1 MICKNQDVVLNAIKR
16 GKWDDEIRTHF
27 ESCAICQEEA
37 NIWRW
42 MKSFAQETEKEAN
55 PAAYGLIWLKVQ
67 FMEKQEAQR
76 KALRPLVI
84 FQIFVGAILGLVLL
98 FLTFENFP
106 LIQGWV
112 TQLMADVPT
121 DSNKVDPAAFSAV
134 VSFMSVLFLM
144 LFLVL
149 TFLLTSNSFVR
160 ED

>member
-1 MICKNQDVVLNAIKR
+1 MICKKQDVVLEAVKT

-37 NIWRW
+37 NIGRW
-42 MKSFAQETEKEAN
+42 MKSFSQETEKEAN

-84 FQIFVGAILGLVLL
+84 FQMVVGALLGFVLL
-98 FLTFENFP
+98 FLTFENWP
-106 LIQGWV
+106 LIQVWV

-121 DSNKVDPAAFSAV
+121 DSNKVPAAFPAV

-149 TFLLTSNSFVR
+149 TFMFTSNSFVG

>member
-1 MICKNQDVVLNAIKR
+1 MICRNQEFLFKAIKT
-16 GKWDDEIRTHF
+16 GKWDDKTRTHF

-37 NIWRW
+37 KVWGW

-55 PAAYGLIWLKVQ
+55 PAAYGLIWLKAQ

-76 KALRPLVI
+76 KVLRPLVI
-84 FQIFVGAILGLVLL
+84 FQTGISAILALVLL
-98 FLTFENFP
+98 FLTFENLP

-112 TQLMADVPT
+112 TQLMADVST
-121 DSNKVDPAAFSAV
+121 DSDKFDPAAFPAV
-134 VSFMSVLFLM
+134 VNFTSVLFLM

>member
-37 NIWRW
+37 IVWGW
-42 MKSFAQETEKEAN
+42 MKSFAQKTEKEAN
-55 PAAYGLIWLKVQ
+55 PAAYGLIWLKAQ
-67 FMEKQEAQR
+67 FMKKQEAQR
-76 KALRPLVI
+76 KALWPLVI
-84 FQIFVGAILGLVLL
+84 FQIVAGALLGLVLL
-98 FLTFENFP
+98 FLTFENWP
-106 LIQGWV
+106 LIQGWSAR
-112 TQLMADVPT
+112 LMADMPLAT
-121 DSNKVDPAAFSAV
+121 SKVEPGAFSAL

>member
-1 MICKNQDVVLNAIKR
+1 MQRKVSQNP
-16 GKWDDEIRTHF
+16 GHEIRTHF

-55 PAAYGLIWLKVQ
+55 PAAYGLIWLKAQ
-67 FMEKQEAQR
+67 FMKKQEAQR

-84 FQIFVGAILGLVLL
+84 FQMAVVALLGFVLL
-98 FLTFENFP
+98 FLTFENWP
-106 LIQGWV
+106 LIQVWV

-134 VSFMSVLFLM
+134 VSFISVLFLM

-149 TFLLTSNSFVR
+149 TFMLTSNSFVR

>member
-1 MICKNQDVVLNAIKR
+1 MNCENQELVFKAIKA
-16 GKWDDEIRTHF
+16 GKWDDKTRTHF
-27 ESCAICQEEA
+27 ESCAVCREEA
-37 NIWRW
+37 KVWGW

-76 KALRPLVI
+76 KVLHPLVI
-84 FQIFVGAILGLVLL
+84 FQIVVGAFLGLVLL
-98 FLTFENFP
+98 FLTFENWP
-106 LIQGWV
+106 LIQVWV

-121 DSNKVDPAAFSAV
+121 DSNKVDPAAFPAV

-144 LFLVL
+144 LFLGL
-149 TFLLTSNSFVR
+149 TFLLTSNSFVW

>member
-1 MICKNQDVVLNAIKR
+1 MTCKNQDVVLNAIKR
-16 GKWDDEIRTHF
+16 GKWNDEIRTHF
-27 ESCAICQEEA
+27 ESCAICQEEV
-37 NIWRW
+37 NVWRW

-67 FMEKQEAQR
+67 FMEKQQAQR

-84 FQIFVGAILGLVLL
+84 FQIVVGALLGLVLL
-98 FLTFENFP
+98 FLTFENWP
-106 LIQGWV
+106 LIQVWV

-121 DSNKVDPAAFSAV
+121 DSNEVDPAAFPAV
-134 VSFMSVLFLM
+134 VNFMSVLFLM

-149 TFLLTSNSFVR
+149 TFMLTSNSFAR